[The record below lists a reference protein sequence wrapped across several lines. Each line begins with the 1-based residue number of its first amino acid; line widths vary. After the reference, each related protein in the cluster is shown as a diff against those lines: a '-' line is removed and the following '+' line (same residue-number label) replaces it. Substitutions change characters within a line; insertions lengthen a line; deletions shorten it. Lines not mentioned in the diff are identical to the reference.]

1 MRKFAAKNFHKPCNL
16 VTPLSTF
23 NSRSLKSL
31 EQRRVN
37 SSRPTALALLPPW
50 CLHRVVAV
58 QCDQRLKLKVAKKIK
73 SCPKKSKVAQKVTII
88 ASLKSVISQYS
99 PKGHHTYGPL
109 YHQEVF
115 KKSPNLVTLSQS
127 TTTTTIRCL
136 HLERICRRKLE
147 QDEEDWEGR
156 KREKERSASKRTFNC
171 FKTPPLHVHLLVER
185 SA

>member
-16 VTPLSTF
+16 VTLLSTF

-99 PKGHHTYGPL
+99 PKGHHKFGPL
-109 YHQEVF
+109 YHQDVF
-115 KKSPNLVTLSQS
+115 KKRPIWSHCRSRRRRRRSDVFILREFVEENLNKTK
-127 TTTTTIRCL
+127 
-136 HLERICRRKLE
+136 RIEK
-147 QDEEDWEGR
+147 EE
-156 KREKERSASKRTFNC
+156 REKKRDRRQKELLIVLKLPPSTSTF
-171 FKTPPLHVHLLVER
+171 
-185 SA
+185 

>member
-16 VTPLSTF
+16 VTLLSTF

-99 PKGHHTYGPL
+99 PKGHHTFGPL
-109 YHQEVF
+109 YHQDVF
-115 KKSPNLVTLSQS
+115 KNRPIWSNCRSRRRRSDVFILREFVEENLNKTK
-127 TTTTTIRCL
+127 
-136 HLERICRRKLE
+136 RIEK
-147 QDEEDWEGR
+147 EE
-156 KREKERSASKRTFNC
+156 REKKRDRRQKELLIVLKLPPSTSTF
-171 FKTPPLHVHLLVER
+171 
-185 SA
+185 

>member
-16 VTPLSTF
+16 VTLLSTF

-99 PKGHHTYGPL
+99 PKGHHTFGPL
-109 YHQEVF
+109 YHQDVF
-115 KKSPNLVTLSQS
+115 KNRPIWSHCRSRRRRRSDVFILREFVEENLNKTK
-127 TTTTTIRCL
+127 
-136 HLERICRRKLE
+136 RIEK
-147 QDEEDWEGR
+147 EE
-156 KREKERSASKRTFNC
+156 REKKRDRRQKELLIVLKLPPSTSTF
-171 FKTPPLHVHLLVER
+171 
-185 SA
+185 